1 MTVTAGL
8 PGAPRASLA
17 RVGSMAAE
25 RGVFVAL
32 AALLAFAA
40 VWAPNFY
47 DPTNLQNTLRRAS
60 ILGLVA
66 IGQTIVLMVRG
77 VDLSVGAMIALAAVG
92 LTAGVGPWPGLGLV
106 LLIALTVGSVNAWL
120 VVRRQVPP
128 FVATFGMLILLE
140 GVRLIWTRGS
150 ASGSAPAG
158 LVTFARG
165 DLGPVPVPVV
175 VWLLVS
181 LVAAAAV
188 HRSAP
193 GRRLMLTGAN
203 ERMAGLTG
211 VGVGRIK
218 LVAYLTSALLAVVS
232 GVLLTG
238 YTGYVDRFIGQGAD
252 LDSVTAALLGGARFG
267 GGEGSFAG
275 TAAGALLLSALFTVI
290 IVLGLRPELQLIA
303 KGLVLIGALAIQTG
317 KRR

>member
-1 MTVTAGL
+1 MTVAARVPRAPHAGL
-8 PGAPRASLA
+8 T
-17 RVGSMAAE
+17 RVGSIAAE

-32 AALLAFAA
+32 AALLAAA
-40 VWAPNFY
+40 ALWAPNFY
-47 DPTNLQNTLRRAS
+47 DPTNVQNTLRRAS

-66 IGQTIVLMVRG
+66 IGQTVVLMVRG

-92 LTAGVGPWPGLGLV
+92 LTAGAGPWPGLGLV
-106 LLIALTVGSVNAWL
+106 LLIALVVGSLNTWL

-158 LVTFARG
+158 LVSFARG
-165 DLGPVPVPVV
+165 DIGPIPVPVV
-175 VWLLVS
+175 VWLVVS
-181 LVAAAAV
+181 VVAAVVV
-188 HRSAP
+188 HRSAA
-193 GRRLMLTGAN
+193 GRRLVLAGAN
-203 ERMAGLTG
+203 ERMAGLSG
-211 VGVGRIK
+211 VAVGRVK
-218 LVAYLTSALLAVVS
+218 LAAYVTSALLAVLS

-252 LDSVTAALLGGARFG
+252 LDSITAALLGGARFG

-275 TAAGALLLSALFTVI
+275 TAAGALLLSSLFTVI